1 MRGFKSRK
9 FILSVIGVVILTV
22 FTSLSFLYHSELVV
36 GLAGI
41 LAGII
46 TAYIA
51 GNIVQDGVHQQNRRE

>member
-1 MRGFKSRK
+1 MVMRGFKSRK
-9 FILSVIGVVILTV
+9 FILSLVGVVILTV
-22 FTSLSFLYHSELVV
+22 LTSMSFVYHPELVV

-51 GNIVQDGVHQQNRRE
+51 GNVVQDYSSE

>member
-1 MRGFKSRK
+1 M
-9 FILSVIGVVILTV
+9 
-22 FTSLSFLYHSELVV
+22 SFVYHPELVV

-51 GNIVQDGVHQQNRRE
+51 GNIVQDGVHQMGIDE